1 MKMQSV
7 LNSTT
12 RSLLASF
19 LCVAICMPAIAAE
32 PAEPGPDPQ
41 LGLGKKKKDD
51 DTLAAERDEKER
63 KRDAKNL
70 GRYDKLKEYST
81 TKYKGDPDFKDDVD
95 ERFEELLRDHA
106 ELAYKKNTT
115 MTSYMKTVNEDNWR
129 MHVGLYDNLL
139 VQNMVNRI
147 GQKVVPESSE
157 KLFAFK
163 VLPDPVP
170 MAETL
175 ATGTIY
181 ISTGMISLL
190 DSEAQLAYVLAHEM
204 AHVNYDHWRERA
216 MMAVGTGAYA
226 ADQQAKAA
234 KIGAVVGIA
243 GAVTGGI
250 LGGRNGGAGTAILG
264 ALGGGALGFGVGEF
278 LGQVLNRPLIV
289 NWDKIQE
296 DQADDLALK
305 QVLNTNFDVR
315 EVPKLYLALEK
326 NVTRDARVGLG
337 FLGDRKRI
345 TQRRN
350 NVQALLEGA
359 MKADIETKLKA
370 GALVGDRA
378 EFRNLMAELKRDNGI
393 MAYYH
398 DMFELS
404 RNNLRDALAVR
415 DNDPAVHYFYGKV
428 MTLTGRN
435 PSELKEASDSFVK
448 AAALDYRNQ
457 NYGSSIHAAISM
469 MGEQRQQGNE
479 KQIVNSLDNYV
490 TNYAKWVLEANQMRL
505 FPPNLDSV
513 YEYMRLYGDKGWR
526 PKAPDL
532 RDVRLYTQ
540 YQGLLGPEPMS
551 PNEPTNVSRI
561 AAPNVTDQANAK
573 MRNAAAALP
582 GAGTA
587 QKIVNGIKP
596 PGK

>member
-1 MKMQSV
+1 MMQT
-7 LNSTT
+7 LIRSTS
-12 RSLLASF
+12 RSIIAGF
-19 LCVAICMPAIAAE
+19 LCFSICVPTTMAAE
-32 PAEPGPDPQ
+32 PGPAPDPQ

-51 DTLAAERDEKER
+51 ETLQAEREEKER

-81 TKYKGDPDFKDDVD
+81 TKYKGDPDFKDEVD
-95 ERFEELLRDHA
+95 ERYEELLRDHA

-129 MHVGLYDNLL
+129 MHIGLYDNLM
-139 VQNMVNRI
+139 VQNLVNRI

-204 AHVNYDHWRERA
+204 AHVQYDHWRERA
-216 MMAVGTGAYA
+216 MMGVGTEVYA
-226 ADQQAKAA
+226 SDQQAKAA

-250 LGGRNGGAGTAILG
+250 LGGKGGGAGGAILG
-264 ALGGGALGFGVGEF
+264 ALGGGALGYGVGEF

-315 EVPKLYLALEK
+315 EVPKLYIALEK
-326 NVTRDARVGLG
+326 NVARDARVGLG

-345 TQRRN
+345 GQRRA
-350 NVQALLEGA
+350 NVQGLLEGA
-359 MKADIETKLKA
+359 MKADIEAKLKA
-370 GALVGDRA
+370 GTMVGDRA

-398 DMFELS
+398 DMFELA

-435 PSELKEASDSFVK
+435 PSELKEASDSFIK
-448 AAALDYRNQ
+448 AANLDFRNQ

-469 MGEQRQQGNE
+469 MGETRSGNE
-479 KQIVNSLDNYV
+479 KQIVSSLDNYV

-505 FPPNLDSV
+505 FPPNLDTV

-532 RDVRLYTQ
+532 KDIKLYTQ
-540 YQGLLGPEPMS
+540 YQGLLGPEPVYS
-551 PNEPTNVSRI
+551 NEPTTVTRM
-561 AAPNVTDQANAK
+561 AAPNVTDQANQK
-573 MRNAAAALP
+573 LKNAAAGLP
-582 GAGTA
+582 GAGTT
-587 QKIVNGIKP
+587 QKIVNGLKP